1 MSKLKIAYLISQ
13 YPAISH
19 TFILREVLSL
29 RAMGLDIHVA
39 SINAVDRSSEKLTD
53 AERQEMHTTFYVKP
67 AGILGAI
74 KAHTYTLFRH
84 PMGYVR
90 GLLFALKLGQ
100 TDFKKLLYRFFY
112 FVEAVMV
119 GRWMEQQ
126 GLSHLHVHFG
136 MASATVGML
145 TTKVF
150 PVTLSMTI
158 HGPDEFYDVYTNH
171 LPEKILAADFI
182 CCISDFARSQLMA
195 LSPPKEWQ
203 KLDVCPLG
211 VDPATFM
218 PPTLKEETAYF
229 EILCVGR
236 LVPVKGQSILL
247 EAVAQLIA
255 QGQPIRL
262 NFVGDGPD
270 RQTLEG
276 IVAEKQLTESVHF
289 AGAVNQDKILTF
301 YQQAD
306 VFILASFAE
315 GVPVVLMEAMAM
327 EIPCISTHIT
337 GIPELIKKNA
347 GILVPPGNAK
357 ELAKAIEQLINDPD
371 LRKNL
376 GKAGREWVI
385 QHYNLNKNTQTLLK
399 LFQRRLTTNTFSQH

>member
-19 TFILREVLSL
+19 TFILREILSL
-29 RAMGLDIHVA
+29 KALGLDIHVA
-39 SINAVDRSSEKLTD
+39 SINRADRCFEKLTD
-53 AERQEMHTTFYVKP
+53 AEQKEVQTTFYIKP
-67 AGILGAI
+67 TGVLGAI
-74 KAHTYTLFRH
+74 KAHAYTFFRH
-84 PMGYVR
+84 PIGYFR
-90 GLLFALKLGQ
+90 GLFFALSLGR
-100 TDFKKLLYRFFY
+100 TDLGKLLYRFFY

-119 GRWMEQQ
+119 GRWMQQ
-126 GLSHLHVHFG
+126 QQLNHLHVHFA
-136 MASATVGML
+136 MAASTVGMI

-150 PVTLSMTI
+150 PIQFSLTV
-158 HGPDEFYDVYTNH
+158 HGPDEFYDVYTYH
-171 LPEKILAADFI
+171 LSEKVLTADFI

-195 LSPPKEWQ
+195 MSPPSEWS
-203 KLDVCPLG
+203 KLEICPLG
-211 VDPATFM
+211 VN
-218 PPTLKEETAYF
+218 PTVFTPHIRQEYSTYF

-255 QGQPIRL
+255 QGQQIKL

-270 RQTLEG
+270 RQILEN
-276 IVAEKQLTESVHF
+276 IVIDKQLTEYVHF
-289 AGAVNQDKILTF
+289 AGAINQDKILAF

-337 GIPELIKKNA
+337 GIPELIKKQA

-357 ELAKAIEQLINDPD
+357 ELTKAIEQLINDPN
-371 LRKNL
+371 LRISL
-376 GKAGREWVI
+376 GKAAREWVI
-385 QHYNLNKNTQTLLK
+385 QHYHLEKNTQALLK
-399 LFQRRLTTNTFSQH
+399 IFQRKLLKKTEKNT